1 MNAESILK
9 RRNELVSRFGPWT
22 AHNIHLGSGVYT
34 ISREEGKPDGLRRI
48 VRIVSDVSAKPI
60 EQLRILDLACL
71 EGLYAVELAS
81 RGAQV
86 VGIEGRKEH
95 VEKAR
100 FAKDVLALNNLE
112 FIHDDVR
119 NLTRAAH
126 GSFDVVLCL
135 GILYHLDAPDIFRF
149 VERMAEVCRG
159 FLIVDTHAGLT
170 EEESRIYS
178 NYYVPV
184 HHYALGEPTA
194 IEDDGRKYWGRLFA
208 EHSDRATT
216 EERLK
221 KPWASLDNPK
231 SFWLTRP
238 SLYNLL
244 SHSGFTSIYECHT
257 PAEPEKPLDRITLL
271 AIKGDHGS
279 TNHEQEVD
287 EQHTDDW
294 AEERLR
300 PLSATTRIGN
310 SLTAAKKKAVG
321 ALPEPI
327 KDALR
332 GLLKRK

>member
-1 MNAESILK
+1 M
-9 RRNELVSRFGPWT
+9 
-22 AHNIHLGSGVYT
+22 
-34 ISREEGKPDGLRRI
+34 
-48 VRIVSDVSAKPI
+48 
-60 EQLRILDLACL
+60 

-86 VGIEGRKEH
+86 IGIEGRKEH

-100 FAKDVLALNNLE
+100 FAKDALALHNLE
-112 FIHDDVR
+112 FIQDDVR
-119 NLTRAAH
+119 NLDRAAH
-126 GSFDVVLCL
+126 GCFDVVLCL

-159 FLIVDTHAGLT
+159 FLIIDTHVGLT
-170 EEESRIYS
+170 EEESRIYRD
-178 NYYVPV
+178 YYVPV

-194 IEDDGRKYWGRLFA
+194 IEDGGRKYWGRLFA
-208 EHSDRATT
+208 EHSDRATA

-244 SHSGFTSIYECHT
+244 SHSGFTSIYECHV

-271 AIKGDHGS
+271 AIKADHGS
-279 TNHEQEVD
+279 SNGGREID
-287 EQHTDDW
+287 ERHADDW

-300 PLSATTRIGN
+300 RLSTTTKIGN
-310 SLTAAKKKAVG
+310 SITAAKTKAVG
-321 ALPEPI
+321 AVPGSI
-327 KDALR
+327 KDVLR
-332 GLLKRK
+332 SLLKPK